1 MARSVT
7 CNKVNRRGAKVYIRW
22 SDGDE
27 LEFNN
32 LQDAKDFCQPLAD
45 DPDLLK
51 RLFIAAFLLRNP
63 DGSNVAIIEGRTMTL
78 DLTAANLAQLL
89 RVT

>member
-7 CNKVNRRGAKVYIRW
+7 CNKVNRRGGKVYIRW
-22 SDGDE
+22 ADGCE
-27 LEFNN
+27 NEFAS
-32 LQDAKDFCQPLAD
+32 LQEAKDFCQPLAD

-89 RVT
+89 GVT